1 MQKRMNILHIMA
13 DQLTAFGLRSYGN
26 PVCKT
31 PNIDALIARGTLFEN
46 AYSNFP
52 ICAPAR
58 TAMLSGQLSTRV
70 GVYDNACEFAPSVP
84 TLPYYMSAL
93 GYHTCLAGKMHFVGP
108 DQMHGYQERLTTDI
122 YPSDFGWT
130 PNWKLAIPVGPMG
143 LNLRSVVESGVCRRS
158 LQLDYD
164 DDVGHKSVQRL
175 YDYGRDPDSRPFF
188 FTVSFT
194 HPHNPYV
201 TTQEYWD
208 RYRDDEIDDPHVG
221 PIPTAQMDPHSKRLH
236 SIYRYDEYDVQR
248 EDVLRARHAYYGMI
262 SYVDDQVG
270 KLLGALRDMDMED
283 NTVVIFTADHGDMLG
298 ERGLWYKWN
307 LFEWSMRIP
316 MIVAVPGQEAR
327 RVATPVSLLDL
338 LPTCV
343 DIGRDAEHPMTMVSP
358 VEGAS
363 LLPDATGTGQLPADR
378 PVYGETT
385 ADGTTSPCLMV
396 RKGPWKMIH
405 CPLDP
410 PQLFR
415 LDQDPQETR
424 NLAGQ
429 ADSAVAEQELLALV
443 NQNWNVAQLTR
454 DVIRSSEQRIFIQNT
469 RLQRN
474 YASWDYEPR
483 KDPSKQYVR
492 SGSNVSATLVK
503 GRARYPFVPAKT
515 PDRKI

>member
-1 MQKRMNILHIMA
+1 MAKRLNILHIMV
-13 DQLTAFGLRSYGN
+13 DQLTAFGLRHYGN

-31 PNIDALIARGTLFEN
+31 PNIDALAARGTLFEN
-46 AYSNFP
+46 CYTNFP

-58 TAMLSGQLSTRV
+58 AAMLSGQLSTRI
-70 GVYDNACEFAPSVP
+70 GVYDNASEFASSIP
-84 TLPYYMSAL
+84 TLAYYMSAL

-130 PNWKLAIPVGPMG
+130 PNWKLSIPVGPIG
-143 LNLRSVVESGVCRRS
+143 LNLRSVVESGTCRRS

-164 DDVGHKSVQRL
+164 DDVAHRSIQRL
-175 YDYGRDPDSRPFF
+175 YDYGRDPDAQPFF
-188 FTVSFT
+188 MTVSFT

-201 TTQEYWD
+201 IRQEYWD
-208 RYRDDEIDDPHVG
+208 RYRDDEINEPHVG
-221 PIPTAQMDPHSKRLH
+221 PIPYEQMDPHSQRLYT
-236 SIYRYDEYDVQR
+236 IYRYAEYDVKR

-262 SYVDDQVG
+262 SYVDDQIG
-270 KLLGALRDMDMED
+270 RLLQALREMDMED
-283 NTVVIFTADHGDMLG
+283 NTAVIFVSDHGDMLG

-316 MIVAVPGQEAR
+316 MIISIPGQQAR
-327 RVATPVSLLDL
+327 RVKTPVSLLDL

-343 DIGRDAEHPMTMVSP
+343 DIGSDEEHPLKMVSP
-358 VEGAS
+358 VEGTS
-363 LLPDATGTGQLPADR
+363 LLPEVTGSGKLPPQR

-385 ADGTTSPCLMV
+385 ADGATSPCLMV
-396 RKGPWKMIH
+396 RQGPWKLIH

-410 PQLFR
+410 PQLFN
-415 LDQDPQETR
+415 LDDDPHETR
-424 NLAGQ
+424 NLAGLSDT
-429 ADSAVAEQELLALV
+429 AAIEESLMDLI
-443 NQNWNVAQLTR
+443 NRNWNVEQLTR
-454 DVIRSSEQRIFIQNT
+454 DVIRSCEQRIFIQNT

-474 YASWDYEPR
+474 YPSWDYEPR

-492 SGSNVSATLVK
+492 SGANVSATLVK
-503 GRARYPFVPAKT
+503 GRARYPYVSPKT